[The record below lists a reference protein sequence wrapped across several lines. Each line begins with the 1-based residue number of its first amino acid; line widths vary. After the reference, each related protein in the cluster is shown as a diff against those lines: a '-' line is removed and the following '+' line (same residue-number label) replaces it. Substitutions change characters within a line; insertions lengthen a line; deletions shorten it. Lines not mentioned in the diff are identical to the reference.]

1 MKIKN
6 LFLIIILSVIYG
18 CTYFEVKDAIN
29 EANKGN
35 YLVSLENLS
44 TILKE
49 NNSNKKAIDAVE
61 LIYPQ
66 AYKKYSDDILANREY
81 DLKKYT
87 QGMINLLKTQ
97 ELYFNLPETSK
108 AQMNIIAPP
117 LNKRNQ
123 LKKEIAKE
131 FMILGK
137 MVYIDNYI
145 SKLKAFGY
153 LESANS
159 YNIDNSITILNTYNE
174 FKKRANGKFF
184 IKLDTNIYPTI
195 AFPLVDRI
203 KATIVS
209 YPLFTVSN
217 YKDSNLIFTI
227 DLSNL
232 IYIPPNTQIE
242 RGIDSYTDTQE
253 RIVMKKVIEKT
264 TVDGKEIKIE
274 KFIPV
279 RELEDVEVHYQ
290 YEKFTKTTSL
300 QIQLSYTLQ
309 EKNGNILFK
318 GVHNINVTDKVTWN
332 KYYPFPRF
340 SSIDL
345 FKVPISENEKYTIS
359 ENELNKKLIMKL
371 QNQIKEVLDSLYS
384 NTTVNLDE

>member
-6 LFLIIILSVIYG
+6 LFLIIVLSVIYG

-108 AQMNIIAPP
+108 AQMNIIAPL

-318 GVHNINVTDKVTWN
+318 GVHNINATDKVTWN

>member
-6 LFLIIILSVIYG
+6 LFLIIVLSVIYG

-66 AYKKYSDDILANREY
+66 AYKKYSDDILANTEY

-108 AQMNIIAPP
+108 AQMNIIAPS

-232 IYIPPNTQIE
+232 II
-242 RGIDSYTDTQE
+242 
-253 RIVMKKVIEKT
+253 
-264 TVDGKEIKIE
+264 
-274 KFIPV
+274 F
-279 RELEDVEVHYQ
+279 H
-290 YEKFTKTTSL
+290 
-300 QIQLSYTLQ
+300 
-309 EKNGNILFK
+309 
-318 GVHNINVTDKVTWN
+318 
-332 KYYPFPRF
+332 
-340 SSIDL
+340 
-345 FKVPISENEKYTIS
+345 
-359 ENELNKKLIMKL
+359 LIHK
-371 QNQIKEVLDSLYS
+371 
-384 NTTVNLDE
+384 